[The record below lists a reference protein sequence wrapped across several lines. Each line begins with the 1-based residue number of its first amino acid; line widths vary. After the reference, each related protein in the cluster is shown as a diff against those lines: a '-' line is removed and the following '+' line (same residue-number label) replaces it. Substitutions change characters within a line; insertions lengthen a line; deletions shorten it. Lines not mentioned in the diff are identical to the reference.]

1 MIIEAFKNA
10 DFLRSCPQESQGTI
24 SPFIALDAIDF
35 LSCRKETHYFSHD
48 YILRKAV
55 EFWHNSTS
63 DIIPYLERISSDGG
77 LYDPVVDENNLVIG
91 SKLHYLPQ
99 ARRLS
104 VQQEEVLRT
113 SVLISYH
120 QGKVG
125 KSIAALKLLLKLEVF
140 DHAIDGIV
148 SDFLARSYCC
158 NPASRFRREATDCD
172 HLRRRI
178 LDNSQGRILGGE

>member
-10 DFLRSCPQESQGTI
+10 DFLRSCPLDSQSTI
-24 SPFIALDAIDF
+24 SPFVALDAIDF
-35 LSCRKETHYFSHD
+35 LSCRKDSHCFSHD
-48 YILRKAV
+48 HTLRKAV

-63 DIIPYLERISSDGG
+63 DIIPHLEKISSDGG
-77 LYDPVVDENNLVIG
+77 LYDPVVDEKKLVLG

-104 VQQEEVLRT
+104 VQQEEMLRT
-113 SVLISYH
+113 SILMSYH

-140 DHAIDGIV
+140 DSALDGIV
-148 SDFLARSYCC
+148 ADFLARSYDCD
-158 NPASRFRREATDCD
+158 PASRFRREATDCD
-172 HLRRRI
+172 CLRRRI
-178 LDNSQGRILGGE
+178 LDNSQRRILGGE